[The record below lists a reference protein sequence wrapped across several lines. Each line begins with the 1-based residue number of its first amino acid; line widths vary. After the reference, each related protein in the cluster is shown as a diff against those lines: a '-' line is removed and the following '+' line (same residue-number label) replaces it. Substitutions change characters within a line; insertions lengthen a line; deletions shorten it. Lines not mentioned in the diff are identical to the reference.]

1 MRHDIIGPEKQKE
14 STVQY
19 LSFDIE
25 CCDGKHIC
33 EFGYVIT
40 DENFKV
46 TKKECYTINP
56 EKPFNLIGRENRE
69 DCILFFPEEKYYNSP
84 IFPAFYNKIKN
95 LVSMPET
102 IIFGHAMR
110 SDAIF
115 LRDACKRYKLP
126 SLNFDFIDSQE
137 LYKEFS
143 GIHKYISLENAE
155 TVLDLDKPQFHH
167 KSDDDALLTIELVE
181 KICKELNV
189 NVSELMILCPTAC
202 GASHNFNIQ
211 YTGDDLQSMMNALG
225 KNSNALS
232 QSRKQKC
239 IQKFAE
245 TVVSEGDIIESCLNN
260 KKLCFSRVFEKSNTA
275 DTLKL
280 IQVLANHGCKY
291 NVKVSEND
299 YYVADDEEL
308 LDPIPKENTRYFAA
322 LKNDDGRNVKVISF
336 EDFLAIID
344 LTTDEIKQLKMPVV
358 PKRKTKKKKV
368 YSTGSNSYTIG
379 DQLRAH
385 GIDLTKWSN

>member
-1 MRHDIIGPEKQKE
+1 
-14 STVQY
+14 
-19 LSFDIE
+19 
-25 CCDGKHIC
+25 
-33 EFGYVIT
+33 
-40 DENFKV
+40 
-46 TKKECYTINP
+46 
-56 EKPFNLIGRENRE
+56 
-69 DCILFFPEEKYYNSP
+69 
-84 IFPAFYNKIKN
+84 
-95 LVSMPET
+95 MPET

-126 SLNFDFIDSQE
+126 SLNFDFIDSQM
-137 LYKEFS
+137 LYKEFL
-143 GIHKYISLENAE
+143 GIHKDISLENAE

-189 NVSELMILCPTAC
+189 NVSELMMLCPMAC

-232 QSRKQKC
+232 QGRKQKC

-245 TVVSEGDIIESCLNN
+245 TVVSEGNIIESCLNN

-322 LKNDDGRNVKVISF
+322 LKNDDGRNIKVISF
-336 EDFLAIID
+336 EDFFAIID

-379 DQLRAH
+379 DQLRAQ